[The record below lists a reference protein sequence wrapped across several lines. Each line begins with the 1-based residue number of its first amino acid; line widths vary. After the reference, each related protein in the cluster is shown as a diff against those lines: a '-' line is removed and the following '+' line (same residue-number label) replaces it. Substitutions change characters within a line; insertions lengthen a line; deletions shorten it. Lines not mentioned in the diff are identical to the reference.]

1 MEPRLE
7 GRRRAWAWPGSW
19 PQLSLALAHVL
30 GACAR
35 VLYRGQVRRGLSS
48 WLERHREVT
57 HTPIALA
64 RGGAGLDGL
73 RIAFLSDVHAGNFL
87 DEDDFLTLCARVQR
101 EAPDLIC
108 LGGDLVNLFDSEV
121 LFLCKGLALLQAPL
135 GVVAVPGNHEYEQSR
150 DPWLWRSVLEEHG
163 VEVLTNR
170 GLRVERGGAS
180 LWLCGVD
187 DLLAGRPDL
196 ERALDGRRES
206 EPILLLSHH
215 PDFFEEAADVGVDL
229 QLSGHT
235 HGGQILLFG
244 KTPLRHT
251 RFGWWAGRFASGD
264 AQLYVG
270 RGLGFSLIPIRVGA
284 RAEIAILELRVG

>member
-35 VLYRGQVRRGLSS
+35 VLYRGQVRHGLSDR
-48 WLERHREVT
+48 LERHRVVT
-57 HTPIALA
+57 HTQIRLA
-64 RGGAGLDGL
+64 RGGTGLDGL
-73 RIAFLSDVHAGNFL
+73 RIAYLSDVHAGNFL
-87 DEDDFLTLCARVQR
+87 DEDDFLRICARVQR

-121 LFLCKGLALLQAPL
+121 LFLRKGLALLQAPL

-163 VEVLTNR
+163 IEVLTNR

-187 DLLAGRPDL
+187 DLLAGKPDL
-196 ERALDGRRES
+196 ERALAGRAPG
-206 EPILLLSHH
+206 EPIALLSHH
-215 PDFFEEAADVGVDL
+215 PDFFEEAADVGIDL

-251 RFGWWAGRFASGD
+251 RFGWWAGRFERDGS
-264 AQLYVG
+264 QLYVG
-270 RGLGFSLIPIRVGA
+270 RGLGFSLIPVRVGA